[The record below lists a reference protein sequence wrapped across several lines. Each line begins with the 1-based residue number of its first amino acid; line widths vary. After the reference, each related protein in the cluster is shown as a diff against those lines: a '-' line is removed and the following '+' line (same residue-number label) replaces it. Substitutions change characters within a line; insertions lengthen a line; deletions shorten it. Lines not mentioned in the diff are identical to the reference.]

1 MMESTGAPADEHFED
16 NGERSPVVGGRFWVL
31 ASDSEEGEDLEE
43 DEVFSP
49 ERGNI
54 STRHWRLHVDIL
66 QWQLQ
71 GLYD

>member
-1 MMESTGAPADEHFED
+1 MESTGAPADEHFED

-49 ERGNI
+49 
-54 STRHWRLHVDIL
+54 
-66 QWQLQ
+66 
-71 GLYD
+71 